1 MPHDVAFHM
10 PEPSRVSVFS
20 MGGSPCRSIDGVVT
34 GAAVKET
41 CLAQLHVKR
50 RSRALI
56 VTSSILLI
64 QHLPL
69 PFALALEP
77 NHRSSKLF
85 VYHSHTPHTTL
96 HAPRQTPS
104 HPHTLTSPLP
114 TNMRGNDPQTK
125 VHYKGSNDDFVIIVE
140 SAQAVQDWKKD
151 SSIPLSQVV
160 AGWKVFVTHKS
171 VALHAEVHISA
182 V

>member
-1 MPHDVAFHM
+1 MYDVAVVGSVQVVIIMMRDAQTRPRCMPHDVAFHM

-69 PFALALEP
+69 PFALALALEP
-77 NHRSSKLF
+77 NHRSSNLF
-85 VYHSHTPHTTL
+85 VYHSHITRSTL

-104 HPHTLTSPLP
+104 HPHIPITDQYARKRP
-114 TNMRGNDPQTK
+114 TDQG
-125 VHYKGSNDDFVIIVE
+125 
-140 SAQAVQDWKKD
+140 
-151 SSIPLSQVV
+151 
-160 AGWKVFVTHKS
+160 
-171 VALHAEVHISA
+171 ALQGLQR
-182 V
+182 

>member
-1 MPHDVAFHM
+1 MYDVAVVGSVQVVIIMMRDAQTRPRCMPHDVAFHM

-77 NHRSSKLF
+77 NHRSSNLF
-85 VYHSHTPHTTL
+85 VYHSHTTRSTL

-104 HPHTLTSPLP
+104 HPHIPITDQYARKRP
-114 TNMRGNDPQTK
+114 TDQG
-125 VHYKGSNDDFVIIVE
+125 
-140 SAQAVQDWKKD
+140 
-151 SSIPLSQVV
+151 
-160 AGWKVFVTHKS
+160 
-171 VALHAEVHISA
+171 ALQGLQR
-182 V
+182 